1 MRRYL
6 RGKLRRRLN
15 MIDHPHITDLSKLSD
30 VELSDGIAKLGK
42 RLHWFRTRGQTAL
55 ISQVEM
61 ILGTYRR
68 EWNTRQQREWVEK
81 YGDRDNYS
89 NKIDITG

>member
-1 MRRYL
+1 
-6 RGKLRRRLN
+6 